1 MQCLTQADLIATAE
15 HDRRD
20 RAAFWRNPRYDGL
33 ECLSA
38 TFFTHRFPQHTH
50 DTYVM
55 GVVNAGCNAYSQNG
69 VKIYAG
75 AGDICVINP
84 GVVHDGGAFDRGFSY
99 RMTYPSV
106 ALMKELAEDV
116 TGRAV
121 HNAPS
126 FTAATMRDEEVVELF
141 RSAHERMEAG
151 DEAVG
156 ADEDLIAAY
165 GLMLLRYADL
175 APPGAIGREP
185 KRIGRVRAFLEE
197 HFSEPLDLKTLAVV
211 AGLSRFQLLRA
222 FRRETGMT
230 PHTYLI
236 DCRVR
241 AARRLLACGESVA
254 GAASACG
261 FADQSHL
268 TRIFKAHAGLTPG
281 RYREARNF
289 VQDGA
294 ERAL

>member
-38 TFFTHRFPQHTH
+38 TFFTHRFPRHTH

-55 GVVNAGCNAYSQNG
+55 GIVHAGCNAYSQGG
-69 VKIYAG
+69 VKVYAG

-116 TGRAV
+116 TGRPA
-121 HNAPS
+121 HRAPS
-126 FTAATMRDEEVVELF
+126 FNAPIMRDDEVTALF

-151 DEAVG
+151 EEAVG

-175 APPGAIGREP
+175 DPPDAIGREP

-197 HFSEPLDLKTLAVV
+197 NFSTPVDLKTLAEI

-222 FRRETGMT
+222 FRRQTGMT
-230 PHTYLI
+230 PHAYLT

-241 AARRLLACGESVA
+241 TARRLLARGETIA
-254 GAASACG
+254 EAALACG
-261 FADQSHL
+261 FSDQSHL
-268 TRIFKAHAGLTPG
+268 TRIFKAHAGLTPA
-281 RYREARNF
+281 RYRGARNF
-289 VQDGA
+289 VQDGGGA
-294 ERAL
+294 AA

>member
-55 GVVNAGCNAYSQNG
+55 GVVNAGCTAYRQGG

-106 ALMKELAEDV
+106 ALIKELAEDV
-116 TGRAV
+116 MGRAV
-121 HNAPS
+121 HVAPS
-126 FTAATMRDEEVVELF
+126 FRAPTMRDNEVVELF

-151 DEAVG
+151 EEAVG
-156 ADEDLIAAY
+156 ADEELIAAY

-175 APPGAIGREP
+175 DPPSFNGREP
-185 KRIGRVRAFLEE
+185 KRIGRARAFLEQN
-197 HFSEPLDLKTLAVV
+197 FSAPTDLQTLADL
-211 AGLSRFQLLRA
+211 ADLSRFQLLRA

-241 AARRLLACGESVA
+241 AARRLLARGQSVA
-254 GAASACG
+254 DAALACG

-294 ERAL
+294 ERDL

>member
-55 GVVNAGCNAYSQNG
+55 GFVNAGCNAYRQGG

-99 RMTYPSV
+99 RMTYPSI

-116 TGRAV
+116 TGEAV
-121 HNAPS
+121 HSAPS
-126 FTAATMRDEEVVELF
+126 FKAPLMRDEEVTGLF

-151 DEAVG
+151 GEAVG
-156 ADEDLIAAY
+156 ADENLIAAY

-175 APPGAIGREP
+175 APPSFHGREP
-185 KRIGRVRAFLEE
+185 RRIGRVRAFLEE
-197 HFSEPLDLKTLAVV
+197 NFSGSVDLKQLAEV
-211 AGLSRFQLLRA
+211 AGLSRFHLPRA

-230 PHTYLI
+230 PHAYLI

-241 AARRLLACGESVA
+241 AARRLLARGETVA
-254 GAASACG
+254 EAALACG
-261 FADQSHL
+261 FSDQSHL
-268 TRIFKAHAGLTPG
+268 TRIFKAHAGLTPA
-281 RYREARNF
+281 RYRGARNF
-289 VQDGA
+289 VQDWGDDVP
-294 ERAL
+294 

>member
-1 MQCLTQADLIATAE
+1 
-15 HDRRD
+15 
-20 RAAFWRNPRYDGL
+20 
-33 ECLSA
+33 
-38 TFFTHRFPQHTH
+38 
-50 DTYVM
+50 
-55 GVVNAGCNAYSQNG
+55 
-69 VKIYAG
+69 
-75 AGDICVINP
+75 
-84 GVVHDGGAFDRGFSY
+84 
-99 RMTYPSV
+99 
-106 ALMKELAEDV
+106 
-116 TGRAV
+116 
-121 HNAPS
+121 
-126 FTAATMRDEEVVELF
+126 MRDEEVVGLF

-156 ADEDLIAAY
+156 ADEALVAAY

-175 APPGAIGREP
+175 AAPDAIGREP

-197 HFSEPLDLKTLAVV
+197 NFSEPLDLKTLAAT

-230 PHTYLI
+230 PHTYLT

-241 AARRLLACGESVA
+241 AARRLLARGESVA
-254 GAASACG
+254 AAASACG

-294 ERAL
+294 ERVV

>member
-55 GVVNAGCNAYSQNG
+55 GVVNAGCNAYRQGG

-99 RMTYPSV
+99 RMTYPSI

-116 TGRAV
+116 TGRPI

-126 FTAATMRDEEVVELF
+126 FKAPIMRDNEAAALF
-141 RSAHERMEAG
+141 RAAHERMETG
-151 DEAVG
+151 EEAVG
-156 ADEDLIAAY
+156 ADENLIAAY

-175 APPGAIGREP
+175 DRPRFTGREP
-185 KRIGRVRAFLEE
+185 KRIGRVRAFLEDN
-197 HFSEPLDLKTLAVV
+197 FSAPIDLEQLAAI

-222 FRRETGMT
+222 FRREMGMT
-230 PHTYLI
+230 PHAYLV

-241 AARRLLACGESVA
+241 GARRLLARGESVA
-254 GAASACG
+254 AAALACG
-261 FADQSHL
+261 FSDQSHL

-289 VQDGA
+289 MQDGA
-294 ERAL
+294 AGF